1 LEKDMTDLVS
11 YAFADGVATLTM
23 DDGKANAMGP
33 AMQEA
38 LNTAL
43 DQAEADRAIVVLTGR
58 PGVFSGGFDLSV
70 FKAGDAR
77 VTFQMLTGGAQL
89 AQRVL
94 SYPHPVIASCSGHA
108 VAMGLFLL
116 QCADVRI
123 GLKAGATF
131 QANEVLIGMTLPYFA
146 LETIRQRVAAP
157 HQHLVGLAS
166 AYAGEDAVRAGLL
179 DEAVA
184 SEALSAAVQA
194 QVERLKKA
202 HPAAFT
208 ATKQRLRATVL
219 EALPAAIEKDIS
231 DWKRLGAAKA

>member
-1 LEKDMTDLVS
+1 MTELVS

-33 AMQEA
+33 AMQAA
-38 LNTAL
+38 LNAAF
-43 DQAEADRAIVVLTGR
+43 DRAEADKAIVVLTGR
-58 PGVFSGGFDLSV
+58 PGVFSGGFDLGV

-77 VTFQMLTGGAQL
+77 TTFQMLTGGAQL
-89 AQRVL
+89 AQRLL
-94 SYPHPVIASCSGHA
+94 SYPHPVIAACSGHA

-131 QANEVLIGMTLPYFA
+131 QANEVLIGMTLPHFA
-146 LETIRQRVAAP
+146 LETIRQRVATP
-157 HQHLVGLAS
+157 HLFLVGTATP
-166 AYAGEDAVRAGLL
+166 YAGEGAVNAGLL

-184 SEALSAAVQA
+184 PDALAAAVQA

-202 HPAAFT
+202 NPASFT
-208 ATKQRLRATVL
+208 ATKQRLRAPVL
-219 EALPAAIEKDIS
+219 AALPGAIEQDIV
-231 DWKRLGAAKA
+231 DWKRMGAAKV

>member
-1 LEKDMTDLVS
+1 MTDLVS

-33 AMQEA
+33 LMQAA
-38 LNTAL
+38 LNAAL
-43 DQAEADRAIVVLTGR
+43 DRAEADKAIVVLTGR
-58 PGVFSGGFDLSV
+58 PGVFSGGFDLGV
-70 FKAGDAR
+70 FKAGDPK

-94 SYPHPVIASCSGHA
+94 SYPHPVIAACSGHA

-123 GLKAGATF
+123 GLKEGATF
-131 QANEVLIGMTLPYFA
+131 QANEVLIGMTLPHFA
-146 LETIRQRVAAP
+146 LETIRERVSTP
-157 HQHLVGLAS
+157 HQHLVGTAS
-166 AYAGEDAVRAGLL
+166 AYTGSAAVQAGLL

-184 SEALSAAVQA
+184 PEAMAAAVQA

-202 HPAAFT
+202 HPASFT
-208 ATKQRLRATVL
+208 ATKQRLRAPVL
-219 EALPAAIEKDIS
+219 AALPGAIEKDIV
-231 DWKRLGAAKA
+231 DWKRLGAAKS

>member
-1 LEKDMTDLVS
+1 MTDLVS

-23 DDGKANAMGP
+23 DDGKANAMSP
-33 AMQEA
+33 AMQAA

-43 DQAEADRAIVVLTGR
+43 DRAGADKAIVVLTGR

-70 FKAGDAR
+70 FKAGNPQ

-89 AQRVL
+89 ASRLL
-94 SYPHPVIASCSGHA
+94 SYPHPVVAACSGHA
-108 VAMGLFLL
+108 MAMGLFLL

-123 GLKAGATF
+123 GLNAGATF

-146 LETIRQRVAAP
+146 LEALRERVATP
-157 HQHLVGLAS
+157 HLHLVGTGVPYSGA
-166 AYAGEDAVRAGLL
+166 DAVQAGLL

-184 SEALSAAVQA
+184 PEALAGAVQA

-202 HPAAFT
+202 HAASFT
-208 ATKQRLRATVL
+208 ATKQRLRAGVMA
-219 EALPAAIEKDIS
+219 ALPQAIES
-231 DWKRLGAAKA
+231 DKADWMRLGTGKA

>member
-1 LEKDMTDLVS
+1 MDMTDLVS

-33 AMQEA
+33 AMQAA
-38 LNTAL
+38 LNSAL
-43 DQAEADRAIVVLTGR
+43 DRAEADKAIVVLTGR
-58 PGVFSGGFDLSV
+58 AGVFSGGFDLGV
-70 FKAGDAR
+70 FKAGDAK

-89 AQRVL
+89 AQRLL
-94 SYPHPVIASCSGHA
+94 SYPHPVIAACSGHA

-146 LETIRQRVAAP
+146 LETIRQRVTTP
-157 HQHLVGLAS
+157 HLHLVGTALP
-166 AYAGEDAVRAGLL
+166 YAGDDAVRAGLL

-184 SEALSAAVQA
+184 PDALDGAVRA
-194 QVERLKKA
+194 HVERVKKA
-202 HPAAFT
+202 HPASFS
-208 ATKQRLRATVL
+208 ATKQRLRAP
-219 EALPAAIEKDIS
+219 AMAAMPAAIEKDIA
-231 DWKRLGAAKA
+231 DWKRLGTAQA

>member
-1 LEKDMTDLVS
+1 MTDLVS
-11 YAFADGVATLTM
+11 YVFADGVATLTM

-33 AMQEA
+33 GMQAA
-38 LNTAL
+38 LNAAF
-43 DQAEADRAIVVLTGR
+43 DRAEADKAIVVLTGR

-70 FKAGDAR
+70 FKAGDPR

-94 SYPHPVIASCSGHA
+94 AYPHPVIAACSGHA

-131 QANEVLIGMTLPYFA
+131 QANEVLIGMTLPHFA
-146 LETIRQRVAAP
+146 LETLRQRVTTP
-157 HQHLVGLAS
+157 HLQLVGTAL
-166 AYAGEDAVRAGLL
+166 AYAGDDAVRAGLL
-179 DEAVA
+179 DEALA
-184 SEALSAAVQA
+184 PEALAAAVAA

-202 HPAAFT
+202 HPASFT
-208 ATKQRLRATVL
+208 ATKQRLNASVL
-219 EALPAAIEKDIS
+219 GAMPAALEKDIA
-231 DWKRLGAAKA
+231 DWKRLGATQR